1 MALKVKARVRTTYK
15 PFKKNMFNKHRYFK
29 MKTFKYISS
38 LILALAGAML
48 GLIAC
53 ADEWDN
59 HYGGEGLESA
69 VDAPSLLELVK
80 ADPDLANFLRVAE
93 HVGYDRVLGSPQSLT
108 LWAPVITSA
117 QADSIISLYD
127 EQKRTLV
134 TMPDGSQRNTKDK
147 DNTAI
152 TQFMQNHMAL
162 YGRSV
167 SSVYKDSIRMMN
179 GKYMILGAD
188 NLNGIPFLTKNVV
201 ASNGIM
207 YKLSQ
212 KETFFPNVR
221 EALELNPLTDS
232 IGAYYRLFDEYELDE
247 SSSVQMGVVDGEVV
261 YADSVTN
268 LRNAL
273 YDRLGYIQREDSSY
287 MFIVPTTELWKREY
301 EKYHR
306 YFNYVNK
313 MENRDSVANLNA
325 DMAIIRGRVF
335 NLNSQHNDYKDSL
348 FNTSY
353 IKQSAY
359 SGLNVFQ
366 NPKGTWNPE
375 TNEGILDGLEQT
387 ICSNGLV
394 YVDNEGR
401 IDPKLTFM
409 QDRYILGT
417 NMRYRST
424 PRITVNSEP
433 QAQVSVA
440 NRTAIDSILYN
451 GQMIDFTK
459 LLKESN
465 FVEIAPETYQ
475 NVVNR
480 NSSMYFFLPNTLSD
494 VYYNVYVVMVPA
506 FADIDGYTE
515 DQVRPTRFNVYR
527 HEREMDV
534 RTDGTSDP
542 NEDTEFARPNLDNRH
557 ILSLPEGETHGSGTN
572 FETTG
577 DQVDVICIDK
587 AFHTSVSGMNAIG
600 TVDPAIR
607 YRLTTSVR
615 ASEINNNLLTNVM
628 RINRIIYVAFET
640 EEEAKAYQLDLS
652 NIKEY
657 REQ

>member
-1 MALKVKARVRTTYK
+1 
-15 PFKKNMFNKHRYFK
+15 MF
-29 MKTFKYISS
+29 
-38 LILALAGAML
+38 ALAGASLALMS
-48 GLIAC
+48 C

-59 HYGGEGLESA
+59 HYGGGDLESA
-69 VDAPSLLELVK
+69 VDAPSLLEHVK

-93 HVGYDRVLGSPQSLT
+93 HVGYDRVLASAQSLT
-108 LWAPVITSA
+108 LWAPVISAA

-167 SSVYKDSIRMMN
+167 SSLFQDSIRMMN

-188 NLNGIPFLTKNVV
+188 NLNGIPFLKKNIV

-207 YKLSQ
+207 YKLGQ

-221 EALELNPLTDS
+221 EALSLNPQTDS
-232 IGAYYRLFDEYELDE
+232 IAAYYRLFDEYELDE

-268 LRNAL
+268 LNNAL
-273 YDRLGYIQREDSSY
+273 YNRLGYIQREDSSY
-287 MFIVPTTELWKREY
+287 MFIVPTTELWKREF
-301 EKYHR
+301 EKYHK

-313 MENRDSVANLNA
+313 MENRDSVANLNT

-335 NLNSQHNDYKDSL
+335 NLNQQHNDYQDSL
-348 FNTSY
+348 INTLY
-353 IKQSAY
+353 VKQSAY
-359 SGLNVFQ
+359 YGLNVFP

-375 TNEGILDGLEQT
+375 TNEGILDGLDQT
-387 ICSNGLV
+387 VCSNGLV

-417 NMRYRST
+417 NMRYRTT
-424 PRITVNSEP
+424 PRIMVNSEP
-433 QAQVSVA
+433 QAQVSVV
-440 NRTAIDSILYN
+440 NRTAVDSITFN
-451 GQMIDFTK
+451 GQVVNFSK
-459 LLKESN
+459 VLKESN
-465 FVEIAPETYQ
+465 YVEIAPESYQ

-506 FADIDGYTE
+506 FANIDGYSE

-527 HEREMDV
+527 HEREMDQ

-542 NEDTEFARPNLDNRH
+542 NEDIEFARPNLDNRH
-557 ILSLPEGETHGSGTN
+557 ILSVPEGETHGSGTN

-587 AFHTSVSGMNAIG
+587 AFHTSVSGMNALG
-600 TVDPAIR
+600 AVDPAIR

-615 ASEINNNLLTNVM
+615 ASEINNNLYTNVM

>member
-1 MALKVKARVRTTYK
+1 MKRNFLNAKRETL
-15 PFKKNMFNKHRYFK
+15 NENKD

-38 LILALAGAML
+38 LALALAGATLALMS
-48 GLIAC
+48 C

-59 HYGGEGLESA
+59 HYNGHGFDSA
-69 VDAPSLLELVK
+69 ADAPSLLELVK
-80 ADPDLANFLRVAE
+80 ADKDLSEFLRVAE
-93 HVGYDRVLGSPQSLT
+93 HVGYDKVLSSPQSLT
-108 LWAPVITSA
+108 LWAPIITSA
-117 QADSIISLYD
+117 QADSIINLYD

-167 SSVYKDSIRMMN
+167 SSVYEDSIRMMN
-179 GKYMILGAD
+179 GKYMVLSS
-188 NLNGIPFLTKNVV
+188 NSLNGVPFLAKNIV
-201 ASNGIM
+201 ASNGVM
-207 YKLSQ
+207 YKLGS

-221 EALELNPLTDS
+221 EAMALNSNTDS
-232 IGAYYRLFDEYELDE
+232 LAAYYRMFDVYELDE

-268 LRNAL
+268 LSNLL
-273 YDRLGYIQREDSSY
+273 YDRLGFIQREDSAY
-287 MFIVPTTELWKREY
+287 MFIAPTTELWKREY
-301 EKYHR
+301 EKYSK

-313 MENRDSVANLNA
+313 MENRDSVAALNA

-335 NLNSQHNDYKDSL
+335 NLNQQHNNYEDSL
-348 FNTSY
+348 INTSY
-353 IKQSAY
+353 INNSAY
-359 SGLNVFQ
+359 YGLNVFQ
-366 NPKGTWNPE
+366 NPKAAWNPE
-375 TNEGILDGLEQT
+375 TNEGILNGLEKT
-387 ICSNGLV
+387 VCSNGLV
-394 YVDNEGR
+394 YIDNEGR

-417 NMRYRST
+417 NMRHRGT
-424 PRITVNSEP
+424 PRIMVNSEP
-433 QAQVSVA
+433 QAQVSII
-440 NRTAIDSILYN
+440 NRTSRDSIEYN
-451 GQMIDFTK
+451 GQII
-459 LLKESN
+459 N
-465 FVEIAPETYQ
+465 FKDVLQEGNYVEIAPENYQ

-480 NSSMYFFLPNTLSD
+480 NSSIYFYLPNTLSG

-506 FADIDGYTE
+506 FANNDGYSE

-527 HEREMDV
+527 HEREMNV
-534 RTDGTSDP
+534 RSDGTTDP
-542 NEDTEFARPNLDNRH
+542 NEDLEFARPNLDNRH

-577 DQVDVICIDK
+577 NQVDVICIDK

-600 TVDPAIR
+600 TVDPALR
-607 YRLTTSVR
+607 YRLTTAVR
-615 ASEINNNLLTNVM
+615 ASEINNNLMTNIM
-628 RINRIIYVAFET
+628 RINRIIYIAFET

-652 NIKEY
+652 NINEY